1 MEDELGLENP
11 KASPAETLR
20 AYRFFSEE
28 PLQGRYTAYFVI
40 LELICLLL
48 FVFLPQPDSG
58 MEEIDSAFSET
69 RTVAML
75 AGAYLAW
82 YRLWSLINR
91 HRRLLRI
98 RLSIWEHE
106 LQIYCASRRAVVAA
120 VIAASVALAAWI
132 SVIIVRLT

>member
-1 MEDELGLENP
+1 MDEIELESP
-11 KASPAETLR
+11 KASPRETLR
-20 AYRFFSEE
+20 TYRFFSEE
-28 PLQGRYTAYFVI
+28 PLVARYTAYFVV
-40 LELICLLL
+40 LQLVCVLVFA
-48 FVFLPQPDSG
+48 FVPQPESDI
-58 MEEIDSAFSET
+58 EEVDAAFST
-69 RTVAML
+69 VRSVAMSL
-75 AGAYLAW
+75 GAYFAW